1 VACFTVLLGTGERH
15 TVRCGVE
22 ELRAVIREIH
32 LGRVNGYDRGGG
44 ENNMPNNIIYFEAQ
58 TCIIRDQPSAVSSF
72 YQYAIPVRH
81 RLELEEAIAAA
92 TPGSSELQ
100 YAPGFLRR
108 LDHWE
113 SEAHGQRT
121 YYLEGFGLIGEAD
134 LRRFIPNFS
143 QFITLAG

>member
-1 VACFTVLLGTGERH
+1 
-15 TVRCGVE
+15 
-22 ELRAVIREIH
+22 
-32 LGRVNGYDRGGG
+32 
-44 ENNMPNNIIYFEAQ
+44 MPNNIIYFEAQ

>member
-1 VACFTVLLGTGERH
+1 MHSWVLPL
-15 TVRCGVE
+15 
-22 ELRAVIREIH
+22 
-32 LGRVNGYDRGGG
+32 YD
-44 ENNMPNNIIYFEAQ
+44 
-58 TCIIRDQPSAVSSF
+58 SAFSGF

-81 RLELEEAIAAA
+81 RAELEGAIAAA

-121 YYLEGFGLIGEAD
+121 YYVEGFGLIGEAD
-134 LRRFIPNFS
+134 LGRFLPNFS
-143 QFITLAG
+143 EYITMAGEELGRCRGRHCAPYCPIPGR